1 MTVLDSAF
9 GRCRM
14 CCVSQPSNTHERKIA
29 VEKKTHNRIMKKK
42 LIELWETRL
51 RSSCRHKTFNP
62 SHAILNRLNI
72 YWMCA
77 VYEWVSVCMSKDW
90 ATGNQFDDERY
101 SLLAMV
107 IVASERDRDATTFE
121 SSPRTSINGRDGP
134 THIWTTHRRHTT
146 QLYVYTA
153 YMANTIVH
161 WYALTVKH

>member
-1 MTVLDSAF
+1 MSNVLCVPAIKYTWTKN
-9 GRCRM
+9 RCR
-14 CCVSQPSNTHERKIA
+14 
-29 VEKKTHNRIMKKK
+29 KKAHNRIMKKK

-134 THIWTTHRRHTT
+134 THIWNNTSSSHHTVICIHG
-146 QLYVYTA
+146 VYGKYNRTLVR
-153 YMANTIVH
+153 TDS
-161 WYALTVKH
+161 